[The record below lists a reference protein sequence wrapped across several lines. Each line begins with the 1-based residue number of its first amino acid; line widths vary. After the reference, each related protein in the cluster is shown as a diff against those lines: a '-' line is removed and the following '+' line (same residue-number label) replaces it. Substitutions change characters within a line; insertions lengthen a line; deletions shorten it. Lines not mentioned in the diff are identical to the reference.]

1 MLCGSII
8 FQKRNILIVIIFI
21 VVISISVFVVII
33 PLANN
38 HYAKQVEKELR
49 KTPLPEKTKIID
61 SVSRAG
67 KLVGNGNGMQY
78 FGAILLKSNLSLNNL
93 EDYYSAYQKN
103 EWPYV
108 VEPQKNQII
117 EVVEHSMISF
127 SEKVGDN
134 GYYIV
139 YSWGDGPDLLEELDF
154 RGH

>member
-1 MLCGSII
+1 MLKKILSVTICI
-8 FQKRNILIVIIFI
+8 FA
-21 VVISISVFVVII
+21 ISISLFVVGI

-38 HYAKQVEKELR
+38 HYAEQVEKELR
-49 KTPLPEKTKIID
+49 ETPLPEKTEIID
-61 SVSRAG
+61 SVSQTG

-78 FGAILLKSNLSLNNL
+78 FGAILLKSKLSLNNL

-103 EWPYV
+103 EWSYV
-108 VEPQKNQII
+108 VEPQKTQII
-117 EVVEHSMISF
+117 EVVEHNRISF
-127 SEKVGDN
+127 SEKVDDE